1 MVSGTAGVSLVC
13 WDLAGIVIDRFVVE
27 RAFAEAIAAQGI
39 VAGTQ
44 SYTRA
49 MVKFDRARGRPPAD
63 IMSELFTG
71 NEVLATVA
79 SLAFDRS
86 FRAAADRFGVAAAP
100 EFVDAVGKVS
110 EAGILVC
117 LLTSLTKSAC
127 ASLLDRLQL
136 QGLAAHAALTADDAP
151 RGFPSPDLVLTAMRN
166 HGISDVRRV
175 AVVSATESG
184 LQSAQQ
190 AGAGMIVGVA
200 RGPRRAV
207 VLRQSGAT
215 HVIDSID
222 AFPDLV
228 ERAA

>member
-1 MVSGTAGVSLVC
+1 VSGTAGVSLVC
-13 WDLAGIVIDRFVVE
+13 WDLAGIVIDPSVVE

-63 IMSELFTG
+63 IMGELFTG
-71 NEVLATVA
+71 NEALATVA

-100 EFVDAVGKVS
+100 EFVDAIGKIT
-110 EAGILVC
+110 EAGIPVC
-117 LLTSLTKSAC
+117 LLTSLSKSAC
-127 ASLLDRLQL
+127 APLLDRLQL
-136 QGLAAHAALTADDAP
+136 QGIAAHGALTTDDAP
-151 RGFPSPDLVLTAMRN
+151 RAFPWPDPVLTAMHN
-166 HGISDVRRV
+166 HGISDVRQV

-184 LQSAQQ
+184 VESAHQ
-190 AGAGMIVGVA
+190 AGAGLIVGVA
-200 RGPRRAV
+200 RGRRRAA
-207 VLRQSGAT
+207 VLRQAGAM
-215 HVIDSID
+215 HVIDSVG

-228 ERAA
+228 

>member
-1 MVSGTAGVSLVC
+1 MSGTVGVSLVC
-13 WDLAGIVIDRFVVE
+13 WDLAGIVIAGSVVE

-49 MVKFDRARGRPPAD
+49 MVKFDRARGRPPAE

-71 NEVLATVA
+71 NEALATVA

-110 EAGILVC
+110 EAGIQVC

-127 ASLLDRLQL
+127 APLLDRLQL
-136 QGLAAHAALTADDAP
+136 QGLAAHGALTVDDAP
-151 RGFPSPDLVLTAMRN
+151 RGYPWPDLVLTAMRN
-166 HGISDVRRV
+166 HGVSDVRQV

-184 LQSAQQ
+184 LQSAQK
-190 AGAGMIVGVA
+190 AGAGMVVGVA
-200 RGPRRAV
+200 RGPRRAAA
-207 VLRQSGAT
+207 LRQSGAT

-222 AFPDLV
+222 AVPDLV